1 LGWVKSKKEEKNDK
15 LSFSKTRE
23 GGCPNYDKWSWKF
36 SSLKVAIPGS
46 KSNTIK
52 NEGSAKERSNYTGE
66 FPADNA
72 LELESKSSESNQSH
86 AHMEDLNVN

>member
-1 LGWVKSKKEEKNDK
+1 VFRLLYSYLQENNFG
-15 LSFSKTRE
+15 
-23 GGCPNYDKWSWKF
+23 
-36 SSLKVAIPGS
+36 IGS